1 MRELDVFSAE
11 ARGDV
16 VQVLLAALRTAQG
29 EWGRFRGVPLRWV
42 VLDGSTESAQSP
54 ERRLKPGRRQVRG
67 QGRGQGQV
75 RVQKPTHEDL
85 AVDWDRLRGEDS
97 FWPAAHAKART
108 CRCAAL
114 VYGNALPSRTWGG
127 LGVLVGLLYRELP
140 VLDGEVRV
148 LVEHRTGE
156 RASFGF
162 PITYR
167 RVPFRRLVYVEDVRT
182 LLRRA
187 SEG

>member
-1 MRELDVFSAE
+1 M
-11 ARGDV
+11 
-16 VQVLLAALRTAQG
+16 
-29 EWGRFRGVPLRWV
+29 
-42 VLDGSTESAQSP
+42 
-54 ERRLKPGRRQVRG
+54 
-67 QGRGQGQV
+67 

-97 FWPAAHAKART
+97 FWPAVHAKART

-114 VYGNALPSRTWGG
+114 VYGNALPSRTWGC

-162 PITYR
+162 PIRYR